1 MTVGRGRQWLEMVFS
16 YQRVAGSGKSYE
28 LRRVARAA
36 RGGGD
41 SRDRRSRFVAN
52 RGFRPAP
59 AGLSEQMPV
68 FECRAAPE
76 PADGGRLAPPLVGA
90 RGVSAGRP
98 ARHREILAELW
109 AEPVAMLRI
118 AGLCG
123 AAGHSNRG
131 FAEPQR
137 GGRKAE
143 FSLRAEQ
150 QVEKLRPNG
159 SGERSGHW
167 YLPLT
172 YQLASLDRE
181 KPNKT
186 PRGRTARQSSAG
198 GPRHRTQDTPNIVAV
213 Q

>member
-131 FAEPQR
+131 FAQPQG

-143 FSLRAEQ
+143 FSLSVIRKWA
-150 QVEKLRPNG
+150 QVEKLRPVG
-159 SGERSGHW
+159 SLGPAAAPR
-167 YLPLT
+167 LVPPLVG
-172 YQLASLDRE
+172 A
-181 KPNKT
+181 
-186 PRGRTARQSSAG
+186 RGGSAG
-198 GPRHRTQDTPNIVAV
+198 RLTRCRSSPIPGGNATENRQHGYR
-213 Q
+213 